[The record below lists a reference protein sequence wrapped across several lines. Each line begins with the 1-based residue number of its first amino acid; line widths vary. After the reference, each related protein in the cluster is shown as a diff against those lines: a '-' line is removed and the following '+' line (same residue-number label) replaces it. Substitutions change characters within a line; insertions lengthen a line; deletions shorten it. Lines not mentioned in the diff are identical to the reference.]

1 MSDKPTTTTT
11 AKLGSVWVDTAT
23 LLIGDPCRFIPDAG
37 DPDPTD
43 DPILDYAEYMD
54 LWDQQGTKVPFL
66 DDNSR
71 AFFSRQPPSDDR
83 DGLLAATRTIEPAF
97 VRIVAGDDPVED
109 SLTVGLAVRVG
120 CDGWCPVYLETDE
133 GGEPSRIIIELGGKV
148 NP

>member
-1 MSDKPTTTTT
+1 MSKPTTTTT
-11 AKLGSVWVDTAT
+11 EKLGAVWVDTAT
-23 LLIGDPCRFIPDAG
+23 LLIGDPCRFITDPDLDAG
-37 DPDPTD
+37 ESPRM
-43 DPILDYAEYMD
+43 DYAEYMA
-54 LWDQQGTKVPFL
+54 LWDQQGAKVPFL
-66 DDNSR
+66 DDASR
-71 AFFSRQPPSDDR
+71 AFFARQPPSDDR

-148 NP
+148 EP